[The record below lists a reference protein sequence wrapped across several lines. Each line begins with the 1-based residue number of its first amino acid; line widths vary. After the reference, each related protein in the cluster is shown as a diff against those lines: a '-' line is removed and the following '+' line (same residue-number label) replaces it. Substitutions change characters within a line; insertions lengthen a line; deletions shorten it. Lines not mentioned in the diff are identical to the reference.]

1 MSRCLCCG
9 KELRTETAHGWHT
22 ACVKAFFGTAQFPDI
37 DVSKEVL
44 NQIAIDN
51 TSKGFTVPGV
61 QKKLSLHLSREDTPR
76 LTLVNYPTGYILKP
90 QTDEYA
96 ALPEMEYLVMKM
108 AEVSGIKTV
117 PNALLR
123 LPSQENAFAYITK
136 RIDRADGQMLAMEDF
151 CQLDGRLTEDKYR
164 GSYERC
170 GKIIKT
176 HSMNDG
182 LDLAQLFFRV
192 VFSFA
197 VGNSDMHLKNFSQN
211 ETEEGSGKYILSAA
225 YDMLSTNVVIPADKE
240 QLALTL
246 NGKKQ
251 NIRRKDFLM
260 FADTIGIPERS
271 AEKMIGTV
279 VKLEEKYIS
288 MCRDSYMPEQMK
300 SNLENLIE
308 QRIAVLTK

>member
-22 ACVKAFFGTAQFPDI
+22 ACVKAFFGTTKFPDI

-96 ALPEMEYLVMKM
+96 ALPEMEYLVMQM

-117 PNALLR
+117 PHALLR

-176 HSMNDG
+176 HSTNDG

-197 VGNSDMHLKNFSQN
+197 VGNSDMHLKNFSLI
-211 ETEEGSGKYILSAA
+211 ETEEGSGVYVLSAA
-225 YDMLSTNVVIPADKE
+225 YDMLSTNVVIPSDKE
-240 QLALTL
+240 ELALTI

-251 NIRRKDFLM
+251 NIRRKDFLV

-271 AEKMIGTV
+271 AEKMI
-279 VKLEEKYIS
+279 EKI
-288 MCRDSYMPEQMK
+288 
-300 SNLENLIE
+300 
-308 QRIAVLTK
+308 V